1 MDIYVPGQ
9 QLVRY
14 ARERKGGGV
23 GWGAEVGRPKGQ
35 DILKHFICFKL
46 FSCHV
51 SSSTV
56 SPTPLWSTQ
65 HQSLKHT
72 VIIEEHFTIV

>member
-23 GWGAEVGRPKGQ
+23 GAEVGRAKAQ
-35 DILKHFICFKL
+35 DILRHFICFKL

-56 SPTPLWSTQ
+56 SPTPLWFTQ

-72 VIIEEHFTIV
+72 VIIEEHFPIV

>member
-1 MDIYVPGQ
+1 MFPANNLLDMLG
-9 QLVRY
+9 
-14 ARERKGGGV
+14 REKGV

-72 VIIEEHFTIV
+72 VIIEEHITIV